1 MSRAFPVILRKCS
14 GGPSS
19 LRILCVLPFLLCILC
34 VSPAWA
40 QLAVR
45 SAILLNMN
53 SGRILYEQNADA
65 SIPPAS
71 LTKIMTMYLA
81 MDAVK
86 AKRVSLHKKTRVSK
100 SAAATGGSR
109 MHLKA
114 GERVSLD
121 QLLTGMAVA
130 SGNDA
135 AMAVA
140 QRIAMSGRKFI
151 PMMNAKAKR
160 LGMRG
165 TVFKT
170 PHGLPAKGQKTT
182 ARDMLRLARSY
193 LTTHPIAMKFHRTK
207 ALRHGKF
214 SLYNTNRLLG
224 TVPGVD
230 GLKTGWIV
238 ASGYHLI
245 VTGKR
250 GKVRLLAVVMG
261 GADKNIR
268 DREARRLIEAG
279 FASPYNSK
287 KVKRRLTGRK

>member
-1 MSRAFPVILRKCS
+1 MHRFRFFPALLSI
-14 GGPSS
+14 
-19 LRILCVLPFLLCILC
+19 LLC
-34 VSPAWA
+34 A
-40 QLAVR
+40 QYLLYVPQAQAKLAVR

-53 SGRILYEQNADA
+53 TGRILYEQNADA

-71 LTKIMTMYLA
+71 LTKIMTMYIA

-86 AKRVSLHKKTRVSK
+86 AKRISLHKKTRVSR

-121 QLLTGMAVA
+121 ELLTGMAVA

-140 QRIAMSGRKFI
+140 QRVAMSSRNFVTR
-151 PMMNAKAKR
+151 MNAKAKS
-160 LGMRG
+160 LGMRRS
-165 TVFKT
+165 VFKT

-193 LTTHPIAMKFHRTK
+193 MTVHPIAMRFHRTK
-207 ALRHGKF
+207 AFRHGKCI
-214 SLYNTNRLLG
+214 LYNTNRLLG

-261 GADKNIR
+261 GSNKNIR

-279 FASPYNSK
+279 FATPYNSK
-287 KVKRRLTGRK
+287 KVKQRLSGRR

>member
-1 MSRAFPVILRKCS
+1 M
-14 GGPSS
+14 
-19 LRILCVLPFLLCILC
+19 LLC
-34 VSPAWA
+34 A
-40 QLAVR
+40 QYLLYVPQAQAKLAVR

-53 SGRILYEQNADA
+53 TGRILYEQNADA

-71 LTKIMTMYLA
+71 LTKIMTMYIA

-86 AKRVSLHKKTRVSK
+86 AKRISLHKKTRVSR

-121 QLLTGMAVA
+121 ELLTGMAVA

-140 QRIAMSGRKFI
+140 QRVAMSSRNFVTR
-151 PMMNAKAKR
+151 MNAKAKS
-160 LGMRG
+160 LGMRRS
-165 TVFKT
+165 VFKT

-193 LTTHPIAMKFHRTK
+193 MTVHPIAMRFHRTK
-207 ALRHGKF
+207 AFRHGKCI
-214 SLYNTNRLLG
+214 LYNTNRLLG

-261 GADKNIR
+261 GSNKNIR

-279 FASPYNSK
+279 FATPYNSK
-287 KVKRRLTGRK
+287 KVKQRLSGRR